1 MEVLLMALVT
11 GKYLLE
17 KANEGYYAVGAF
29 NFVNM
34 EVLKGI
40 SAAAKEENSPALIAC
55 SEGAIKYAGIRNLV
69 AMAKEEADSSGMP
82 LCLHLDHGKDFD
94 VIMQCIRNGFTSVMI
109 DGSHLP
115 LEENIAITRKIVEI
129 AHGAGVSVE
138 GELGK
143 LSGIEDNVASRESI
157 LTDPV
162 EAERFV
168 KETGVDSLAIAIGT
182 AHGPKKFKGEPILE
196 IPLVAEIKKRIGIP
210 LVLHGA
216 SSVPAEVL
224 EKGIKYGAK
233 WEGSKG
239 VPEGSLAEAIKGGI
253 NKVNVDTDL
262 RMTFISALRQT
273 MAEKPESV
281 DLRDLFKPCM
291 TAVKEVVRHKM
302 RILGSSGKA

>member
-1 MEVLLMALVT
+1 MALVT
-11 GKYLLE
+11 GKSVLD
-17 KANEGYYAVGAF
+17 KANAGYYAVGAF
-29 NFVNM
+29 NFVNL

-40 SAAAKEENSPALIAC
+40 VSAAAEEKSPALITC
-55 SEGAIKYAGIRNLV
+55 SEGAIKYAGIKNLV
-69 AMAKEEADSSGMP
+69 AMARAEAETSGMP
-82 LCLHLDHGKDFD
+82 LVLHLDHGKEFE

-115 LEENIAITRKIVEI
+115 LEQNIALTKKIVEI
-129 AHGAGVSVE
+129 AHAAGISVE

-157 LTDPV
+157 LTDPA

-168 KETGVDSLAIAIGT
+168 LETGVDLLAIAIGT

-196 IPLVAEIKKRIGIP
+196 IPLVAEVKKRTGIP

-239 VPEGSLAEAIKGGI
+239 VPEASLAEAVRGGI
-253 NKVNVDTDL
+253 NKVNVDTDI
-262 RMTFISALRQT
+262 RMTFIGQMRQT

-281 DLRDLFKPCM
+281 DLRDIFKPCM
-291 TAVKEVVRHKM
+291 AAVKELVRYKM
-302 RILGSSGKA
+302 RLLGSSGKA

>member
-1 MEVLLMALVT
+1 MGLVT
-11 GKYLLE
+11 GIEVLE
-17 KANEGYYAVGAF
+17 KANQGYYAVGAF

-34 EVLKGI
+34 EVLKAIAG
-40 SAAAKEENSPALIAC
+40 AAAEEKSPALIAC
-55 SEGAIKYAGIRNLV
+55 SEGAIKYAGIKNLV
-69 AMAKEEADSSGMP
+69 CMAKAEADASGMP
-82 LCLHLDHGKDFD
+82 LCLHLDHGKDFN
-94 VIMQCIRNGFTSVMI
+94 VIIQCIRNGFTSVMI

-129 AHGAGVSVE
+129 AHAAGISVE

-157 LTDPV
+157 LTDPA
-162 EAERFV
+162 EAERFIA
-168 KETGVDSLAIAIGT
+168 ETGVDSLAIAIGT

-196 IPLVAEIKKRIGIP
+196 IPLVAEIKKRTGIP

-224 EKGIKYGAK
+224 EKGIKYGAR

-239 VPEGSLAEAIKGGI
+239 VPEASLVEAVKGGI

-262 RMTFISALRQT
+262 RMTFISTLRQV
-273 MAEKPESV
+273 MSEKPESV

-291 TAVKEVVRHKM
+291 SAVKDVVRYKM
-302 RILGSSGKA
+302 RLLGSSGKA

>member
-1 MEVLLMALVT
+1 MGLLT
-11 GKYLLE
+11 GKQILDR
-17 KANEGYYAVGAF
+17 ANEGYYAVGAF

-34 EVLKGI
+34 EVLKAI
-40 SAAAKEENSPALIAC
+40 TSAAAEEKSPALIAC
-55 SEGAIKYAGIRNLV
+55 SEGAIKYAGIKNLV
-69 AMAKEEADSSGMP
+69 AMAKAEADATGMP
-82 LCLHLDHGKDFD
+82 LCLHLDHGKEFD

-109 DGSHLP
+109 DGSDLP

-129 AHGAGVSVE
+129 AHAAGVSVE

-143 LSGIEDNVASRESI
+143 LSGIEDNVQSRESI
-157 LTDPV
+157 LTDPD

-196 IPLVAEIKKRIGIP
+196 IPLVATIKKRLNMP

-216 SSVPAEVL
+216 SSVPREVL

-239 VPEGSLAEAIKGGI
+239 VPEDSLVEAVKGGI

-262 RMTFISALRQT
+262 RMTFISSLRKV

-291 TAVKEVVRHKM
+291 ADVKEVVKHKM
-302 RILGSSGKA
+302 RLLGSSGKA

>member
-17 KANEGYYAVGAF
+17 KANAGYYAVGAF

-115 LEENIAITRKIVEI
+115 LEENIAITKKIVEI

-196 IPLVAEIKKRIGIP
+196 IPLVAEIKKRTGIP

-262 RMTFISALRQT
+262 RMTFISTLRQV
-273 MAEKPESV
+273 MAEKPDSV

>member
-1 MEVLLMALVT
+1 MALVT